1 MSEVK
6 DKLDT
11 AVAFIREKT
20 NFVPKIAMVLG
31 SGLGDF
37 AEKIEIEL
45 EIPYAAIPGFPV
57 STVSGHSGRFIF
69 GNVNGVP
76 VICMKGRV
84 HYYEGYDITDV
95 VLPTRVMGRLG
106 AKFLILTNAAG
117 GIQDGMEPGDLMMIT
132 DHISSFV
139 PSPLKGENLE
149 YGERFPDMSHV
160 YDEELQR
167 IITKSADETL
177 YENAALA
184 LENDDNG
191 SNIFSPLKKGVYCQ
205 LPGPNY
211 ETPAEIRMI
220 KQLGADA
227 VGMST
232 AIEAI
237 AAHHLNMRVCGISC
251 ITNKAAGLQDKP
263 LSHEEVKATSLKT
276 EKHFTTLMMRIIEK
290 ISAL

>member
-117 GIQDGMEPGDLMMIT
+117 GIQDG
-132 DHISSFV
+132 
-139 PSPLKGENLE
+139 
-149 YGERFPDMSHV
+149 
-160 YDEELQR
+160 R
-167 IITKSADETL
+167 I
-177 YENAALA
+177 
-184 LENDDNG
+184 
-191 SNIFSPLKKGVYCQ
+191 
-205 LPGPNY
+205 
-211 ETPAEIRMI
+211 
-220 KQLGADA
+220 
-227 VGMST
+227 
-232 AIEAI
+232 
-237 AAHHLNMRVCGISC
+237 
-251 ITNKAAGLQDKP
+251 
-263 LSHEEVKATSLKT
+263 
-276 EKHFTTLMMRIIEK
+276 
-290 ISAL
+290 